1 MAANTEGPA
10 GEFKRALTLAM
21 KTIAEEPELTVTF
34 GTESARSFGN
44 QGETAAGHQ

>member
-10 GEFKRALTLAM
+10 GEFKRVLTLAM

-34 GTESARSFGN
+34 GSEHAGLSGN
-44 QGETAAGHQ
+44 QGEAAAGHQ